1 MSEEEKTTVIHF
13 VLPTRKKN
21 AYVRAAQQKGQKL
34 VPWIIQV
41 LDNASGQAEAMSADV
56 ATLQGST
63 LPVEK
68 GKY

>member
-13 VLPTRKKN
+13 SLPLSKKN
-21 AYVRAAQQKGQKL
+21 AYVHAARKSGQKL
-34 VPWIIQV
+34 VPWIIEA
-41 LDNASGQAEAMSADV
+41 LDNASGQAEAVSADV